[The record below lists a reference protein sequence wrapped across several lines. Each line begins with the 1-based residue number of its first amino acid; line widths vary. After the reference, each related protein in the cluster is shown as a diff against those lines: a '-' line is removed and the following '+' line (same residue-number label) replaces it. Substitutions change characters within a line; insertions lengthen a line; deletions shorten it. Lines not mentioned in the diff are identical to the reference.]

1 MVRFMKEM
9 RRSTRIRMRWKISEL
24 IMILVSSV
32 IKAPLLNSLAKEV
45 KLIQVTS
52 TATKHA
58 NKSFLSWL
66 GNFSPHLS
74 LGVEGWLWTGWV
86 VSLVDLIVSSSLW

>member
-1 MVRFMKEM
+1 
-9 RRSTRIRMRWKISEL
+9 MRWKISEL

-66 GNFSPHLS
+66 GNFFPHLS